1 MLYNTPVNLTAH
13 QRIKADSEA
22 ALLAAALQVASK
34 LIAVKNADRENDTGQ
49 ADRLSKELRTEDYPY
64 LILSAQDFAD
74 NIVQTMFA
82 RETLEPAPAPPK
94 AKPVKKN

>member
-1 MLYNTPVNLTAH
+1 MLYNTPVNLDAH
-13 QRIKADSEA
+13 QRIQSNSEA
-22 ALLAAALQVASK
+22 ELLAAALRVASK
-34 LIAVKNADRENDTGQ
+34 LILVKNADKENDTGQ

-74 NIVQTMFA
+74 NMVQTLFA
-82 RETLEPAPAPPK
+82 REALEPAPTPAK